1 MLSKS
6 FVLLGAA
13 ILAAAQPTVVDQHEV
28 TYKGTTRN
36 NVELFLGIRYG
47 KDTGGANRFKAPKAH
62 TPRAGTIVNA
72 TVYGDACPQP
82 NVGSP
87 SDSPLVLSEDCLNLN
102 VARPQNTEK
111 DAKLPVMVYIYGGSF
126 YSGSTQALLTSPD
139 GLILQSVQNGHPII
153 HVGMNYRLGGKFAFD
168 KSKCLFGKEMSNESC
183 SLRFCTV

>member
-62 TPRAGTIVNA
+62 TPKAGSTVNA
-72 TVYGDACPQP
+72 TAYGDACPQP
-82 NVGSP
+82 DIGLPVESP
-87 SDSPLVLSEDCLNLN
+87 VVLSEDCLNLN
-102 VARPQNTEK
+102 IARPQDTEK
-111 DAKLPVMVYIYGGSF
+111 NAKLPVMVYIYGGSF
-126 YSGSTQALLTSPD
+126 YTGSSQALLTSPD
-139 GLILQSVQNGHPII
+139 GLVLQSVQNGHPVI
-153 HVGMNYRLGGKFAFD
+153 HVGMNYRLGGRFALD
-168 KSKCLFGKEMSNESC
+168 TSKLLFWTKEI
-183 SLRFCTV
+183 